1 MFVMGYFE
9 NLQLQKLGLAP
20 KTTGAKPK
28 KPLKKISN
36 KKAAEMKEAK
46 TVNTDSELDKW
57 FEERRKEMTGVCA
70 NCGGKTGKDDD
81 KFYRHSIAH
90 ILPKR
95 DSMFPSVATVNYNW
109 VELCFWGN
117 SCHSKYDSSWEAA
130 AKMRI
135 WPFVIHNV
143 NILYPKLTS
152 EEKAR
157 LPEVLIQEINPEKFN
172 P

>member
-1 MFVMGYFE
+1 MGYME
-9 NLQLQKLGLAP
+9 ERMLRKNKLAP
-20 KTTGAKPK
+20 PLSFKKEK
-28 KPLKKISN
+28 KPLKKISD

-46 TVNTDSELDKW
+46 VINSDSELDKW
-57 FEERRKEMTGVCA
+57 FEERRKEMTGICA
-70 NCGGKTGKDDD
+70 NCGGKTGKEDD

-117 SCHSKYDSSWEAA
+117 SCHSKYDSSWESA

-143 NILYPKLTS
+143 NILYPRLKS

-157 LPEVLIQEINPEKFN
+157 LPEVLIQEIKPELYN
-172 P
+172 Q